1 MHEKNVL
8 VAVLVVLVIMLVLNS
23 DMCRNMFGRKGC
35 GCRGACNCG
44 KHKSCGCQGSC
55 RCGEKMS
62 TKSNSN
68 ASKSVREAFSSRPYN
83 YNKDTVGK
91 GVTWQSDQLD
101 KDHVMSHEDYI
112 RSVGVDKST
121 VENHREWYEDP
132 NIKPYY
138 GSNFNLRSDYEPSQ
152 LVPTVGLRRR
162 PTRVPIGVSSR
173 QVPDIDERNYAE
185 DTQLHIGNFVGGF
198 DNESNY

>member
-23 DMCRNMFGRKGC
+23 DMCRNMLGRKGC
-35 GCRGACNCG
+35 GCR
-44 KHKSCGCQGSC
+44 GSC

-62 TKSNSN
+62 GKNKSN
-68 ASKSVREAFSSRPYN
+68 ASNVSNSVREAFSSRPYN
-83 YNKDTVGK
+83 YNRDTVGK
-91 GVTWQSDQLD
+91 GVSWQSDQLD

-112 RSVGVDKST
+112 RSVGIDKST

-173 QVPDIDERNYAE
+173 QVPDIDERDYAE
-185 DTQLHIGNFVGGF
+185 DTQLGIGNFVGGF
-198 DNESNY
+198 DNKSGY